1 MARGYRGRS
10 GLSAQ
15 RGRVG
20 RGRLGSL
27 LAVDEEEVL
36 LVPRRME
43 RTLCSLL
50 GGLGVNATG
59 DGLDASVLLPR
70 LSTCCCFTSN
80 SDCSAETNKKKPG
93 QHKITVKKK
102 RNRGFQRCH
111 MVCKEVHFLLLT

>member
-27 LAVDEEEVL
+27 LAVEEVL
-36 LVPRRME
+36 LVPRRMD

-59 DGLDASVLLPR
+59 DGLNASVLLPR

-80 SDCSAETNKKKPG
+80 SDCSAESK
-93 QHKITVKKK
+93 KKK
-102 RNRGFQRCH
+102 RGQHIHKTTIR
-111 MVCKEVHFLLLT
+111 KKKIYI